1 MMKQYKEVRLLGAEA
16 LRRLC
21 IDNNWYTMG
30 DNEEYAELLRMASSK
45 NLTTDEIVEIVEDII
60 DHSDLTADDFTNV
73 AYIVA
78 NAAHTHF
85 EEVTNEVRIY
95 NASGKC
101 CIAKS
106 FQTADEAYTFYK
118 EKEEEYRISLPVGY
132 AMTVCRYR
140 DQKIMCQVTV
150 EGTCEC
156 ERSE

>member
-30 DNEEYAELLRMASSK
+30 DNDEYAELLRMASSK

-78 NAAHTHF
+78 N
-85 EEVTNEVRIY
+85 EVRIY

-106 FQTADEAYTFYK
+106 FQAADEAYTFYK